1 MLSDK
6 KVTVTYTNDASG
18 DLRTIDIVITGEQI
32 GQTVRRRVSTLLPT
46 ATIKNLEDKQDQP
59 AELVKQPGGTG
70 RSK

>member
-1 MLSDK
+1 MISDK

-46 ATIKNLEDKQDQP
+46 ATIKTLADHQLEQP
-59 AELVKQPGGTG
+59 AELVKPAAGG